1 MNMNKQN
8 IEEWAEYGVDSRYK
22 SREEQKADSIALMEA
37 RLERM
42 KTLPK
47 EQIIRARLMQ
57 VKLKMERFLKE
68 SVPDNVNHF
77 TAFVAAY
84 IDVLYSK
91 RNDFADDISVTP
103 VFLSQVI
110 NNHREPNEEFILKL
124 MIHSEKAFRNI
135 SGFNKKMWYEIYFHQ
150 KLSNTLSSQDQW
162 RPEIEKQVR
171 FREVKG

>member
-8 IEEWAEYGVDSRYK
+8 IEEWAEFGVDSRYK

-42 KTLPK
+42 KNLPK

-57 VKLKMERFLKE
+57 LKIKIERFLRE
-68 SVPDNVNHF
+68 PVSDNVNHF

-84 IDVLYSK
+84 IDVLYAK
-91 RNDFADDISVTP
+91 RSEFADDINVTP
-103 VFLSQVI
+103 VYLSQVI

-124 MIHSEKAFRNI
+124 MIHSEKAFKDV
-135 SGFNKKMWYEIYFHQ
+135 SEFPKKMWYEVYLHQ
-150 KLSNTLSSQDQW
+150 KISNTLFNQEQW

-171 FREVKG
+171 FRKILG